1 MTAPRVRR
9 ATLEECAGVEGAVV
23 VIDVLRSFTTSAVAF
38 ARGASRIFAVD
49 SLDAARRAASR
60 HPGAL
65 MLGAFPGGAPIPEFD
80 LPNSPAHVDA
90 AAVAGRTI
98 VLLTAG
104 GARGLIAARRASV
117 LVAASLVCA
126 DATVRHLR
134 ALGVPEVTLV
144 VTGMYIDRDGDED
157 IACADLLEARLLG
170 GDPEVDQYAARV
182 RDSDFGRRFAAG
194 SDPSLP
200 AADLDLCAVADR
212 FAFAMPVRREEDG
225 DAVEILRADVAPR
238 PGAALSTR

>member
-1 MTAPRVRR
+1 MTNPRVRR
-9 ATLEECAGVEGAVV
+9 ATLDACEGIEGAVV

-49 SLDAARRAASR
+49 SLDAAWHAASR

-65 MLGAFPGGAPIPEFD
+65 MLGAFPGGAPIPTFD
-80 LPNSPAHVDA
+80 LPNSPAAVDA
-90 AAVAGRTI
+90 ADVAGRTI

-104 GARGLIAARRASV
+104 GARGLIAARRASAIF
-117 LVAASLVCA
+117 AASLVCA

-144 VTGMYIDRDGDED
+144 VTGMYVDRDGDED

-170 GDPEVDQYAARV
+170 DDPAVDAYAARV
-182 RDSDFGRRFAAG
+182 RESDFGRRFASG

-212 FAFAMPVRREEDG
+212 YAFAMPVRREEGG
-225 DAVEILRADVAPR
+225 DAVEILRMAVPASSR
-238 PGAALSTR
+238 RARCG

>member
-1 MTAPRVRR
+1 
-9 ATLEECAGVEGAVV
+9 
-23 VIDVLRSFTTSAVAF
+23 
-38 ARGASRIFAVD
+38 
-49 SLDAARRAASR
+49 
-60 HPGAL
+60 

-144 VTGMYIDRDGDED
+144 VTGMYVDRDGDED

-170 GDPEVDQYAARV
+170 GDPAVDPYAARV
-182 RDSDFGRRFAAG
+182 RDSDFGRRFATG

-200 AADLDLCAVADR
+200 PADLDLCAAADR
-212 FAFAMPVRREEDG
+212 FAFAMPVRREEDR
-225 DAVEILRADVAPR
+225 DAVELLRTDLAPR
-238 PGAALSTR
+238 PGTALSAR